1 MSTSERGAQTLIE
14 TKRSWKLPGVYVA
27 ASVLLVI
34 LAAVTSGDVRIILND
49 KSQSYVIPEI
59 VTAGAPIV
67 WGLAVI
73 AIAAAAWSLVTTARR
88 MRTPS

>member
-49 KSQSYVIPEI
+49 KSQSYVIPEV
-59 VTAGAPIV
+59 VTAGAPV
-67 WGLAVI
+67 LRAHAVQ
-73 AIAAAAWSLVTTARR
+73 ADAAGG
-88 MRTPS
+88 